1 MKKAVVFL
9 LFLSLASSARAEMDC
24 RKIFDQEMYRC
35 LTGANACRKNC
46 QEQTKKPDGSLYFNS
61 GEIYSQCIKASDC
74 DGKSTACNE
83 QALTNFRA
91 CGQPAKEPETAAAAK
106 QEEKKSLV
114 KTIDDWIMENDL
126 VFNPDN
132 QIYRKQAELKEAM
145 FTKAQEVWKT
155 EMVKLQAEFLIEPK
169 FDFLWEGEW
178 PNVKT
183 AVFDAQSGAV
193 IKSDSWQNIYLQDLA
208 DEVTKKVVLGQGEM
222 EIKVINANPEANKVT
237 VAGGDFFD
245 IFVIQTHFW
254 VKYDP
259 DKKLAAINVYEGEV
273 EVRTKDGKSVKITPN
288 GEEPGVLL
296 ISRRPSMMKLALIG
310 FTLTAIF
317 SGAIF
322 LKKRKRKIK
331 TNP

>member
-1 MKKAVVFL
+1 MKKTAVFL
-9 LFLSLASSARAEMDC
+9 LFLSLVTAARAEMDC

-35 LTGANACRKNC
+35 LTDANACRENC

-61 GEIYSQCIKASDC
+61 GEIYSQCIKTSDC

-91 CGQPAKEPETAAAAK
+91 CGQPVKEVKEEK
-106 QEEKKSLV
+106 EEKKSLA

-126 VFNPDN
+126 VFDPDN
-132 QIYRKQAELKEAM
+132 ELYRKQAELKEEM
-145 FTKAQEVWKT
+145 FAKAQETWKA

-183 AVFDAQSGAV
+183 TVFDAQSGAV
-193 IKSDSWQNIYLQDLA
+193 IKSDSWQNIYLQYLA
-208 DEVTKKVVLGQGEM
+208 DEVTKKVILEQGEM

-245 IFVIQTHFW
+245 LFVIQTHFW

-288 GEEPGVLL
+288 GEDPGILL
-296 ISRRPSMMKLALIG
+296 ISRRPSMTKLALIG
-310 FTLTAIF
+310 FILTAIF
-317 SGAIF
+317 GGAIF
-322 LKKRKRKIK
+322 LRKRKK
-331 TNP
+331 KN